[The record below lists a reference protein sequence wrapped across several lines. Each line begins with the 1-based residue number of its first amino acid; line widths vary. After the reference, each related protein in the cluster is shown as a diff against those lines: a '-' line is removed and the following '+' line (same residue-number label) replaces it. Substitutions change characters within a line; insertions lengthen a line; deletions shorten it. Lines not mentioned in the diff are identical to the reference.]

1 MEIAIKDE
9 TYSGKKFDVMSL
21 IFNTQLVTLREVI
34 TQRVLQEVAIYNQ
47 KLSGVFNG
55 LVQPIDAEKLLDGY
69 KLKSSKPIDAQKQ
82 VAVAI
87 EAFSSNRYFILV
99 DDQQHD
105 NLDDEIVVADTTSIS
120 FVKLTPLVGG

>member
-9 TYSGKKFDVMSL
+9 TFAGKKFDVMSL
-21 IFNTQLVTLREVI
+21 IFNTKLVTIREVI
-34 TQRVLQEVAIYNQ
+34 TQRVLQEVALYNQ

-55 LVQPIDAEKLLDGY
+55 LVQPTDAEKLLNGY
-69 KLKSSKPIDAQKQ
+69 KLKSNKPIEAQKQ

-99 DDQQHD
+99 DDKQY
-105 NLDDEIVVADTTSIS
+105 NSLDDEIVVADTTSIS